1 MEEVGGNVDL
11 ISKISNKIQNKE
23 TTTSFKEVSLE
34 DLGINEPQEEKEEII
49 EEVYTETDD
58 GEEEYNSDD
67 EFNSSLLEDLSF
79 LEEEDDESDEFAS
92 MEWEVDTEPD
102 TEFEAAI
109 RKLLG

>member
-1 MEEVGGNVDL
+1 MDL

-23 TTTSFKEVSLE
+23 TTQSFKEVSLE
-34 DLGINEPQEEKEEII
+34 DLGINEPQEEVEEII
-49 EEVYTETDD
+49 EEVYTDTDD
-58 GEEEYNSDD
+58 DEEEYNSDD
-67 EFNSSLLEDLSF
+67 EMEESLFDKLSF

-92 MEWEVDTEPD
+92 MEWEVDAEPD

>member
-1 MEEVGGNVDL
+1 MDL

-34 DLGINEPQEEKEEII
+34 DLGINEPQEEVEEII

-67 EFNSSLLEDLSF
+67 EMEESLMKKLSF
-79 LEEEDDESDEFAS
+79 LEEEEDDESDEFAS

-102 TEFEAAI
+102 TEFEVAI